1 MHRVWKGLL
10 KNLARDVPPWQR
22 HSVLS
27 LSASLH
33 QSPPRSETQV
43 SFESEKS
50 HKNASGQ
57 QTRSPAPVGWLTPL
71 LICQTYCPPRCSH
84 CHQAQKHISVQETPL
99 GTALAREGGFLWL
112 DEDTAA
118 HSGMQSGYCHPCC
131 ADEELSARRQ
141 TFLSSWTTLF
151 GKTQT
156 PQLIELPRTSLPE
169 RATDPVE
176 REERAVPPSFLTQM

>member
-43 SFESEKS
+43 SFESEES

-57 QTRSPAPVGWLTPL
+57 QTHSPAPVGWLTPL
-71 LICQTYCPPRCSH
+71 LICQTYCPPCCSH
-84 CHQAQKHISVQETPL
+84 RHQAQNTSQCRKLLWALRWLGKEASSGWTRTQLHTVACRAGTATPAVPMRSSAPGDRPFFPL
-99 GTALAREGGFLWL
+99 GLLYLVKLRL
-112 DEDTAA
+112 
-118 HSGMQSGYCHPCC
+118 HN
-131 ADEELSARRQ
+131 
-141 TFLSSWTTLF
+141 
-151 GKTQT
+151 
-156 PQLIELPRTSLPE
+156 
-169 RATDPVE
+169 
-176 REERAVPPSFLTQM
+176 